1 MYGEEDPQYVTQP
14 LKVAK
19 KTGFW
24 PVINC
29 QDATHQSA
37 YVGNVAWSFI
47 CADKALINE
56 SVDHVHLDGEDN
68 NHGQTTTKDEEHDS
82 YFGEDSDHGHKT
94 REDKDNESATGEDSV
109 HDIATGDKNERYN
122 ASGNDKKNIRVIGGN
137 AFNIADYTPMA
148 NMFEMKNPIAVACNH
163 STNVFKIPLWLIV
176 GTCYIIYFILCMISP
191 IVKLN
196 FPYSVASFKQLQIS
210 YTFNCDKAAD
220 MIRYTPLFDY
230 KECLTRS
237 VSFYKQFAR

>member
-1 MYGEEDPQYVTQP
+1 MAHFLFLLFFVSAGNFKTVAIRPVAMYGEEDPQYVTQP

-29 QDATHQSA
+29 RDATHQSA

-47 CADKALINE
+47 CADKALIEETLERLHGNGQD
-56 SVDHVHLDGEDN
+56 S
-68 NHGQTTTKDEEHDS
+68 NHS
-82 YFGEDSDHGHKT
+82 GH
-94 REDKDNESATGEDSV
+94 ATGEDKE
-109 HDIATGDKNERYN
+109 HHH
-122 ASGNDKKNIRVIGGN
+122 ASGSNREHVKVIGGN
-137 AFNIADYTPMA
+137 AFNIADNTPMA
-148 NMFEMKNPIAVACNH
+148 NMFEMKNPFAAACNH
-163 STNVFKIPLWLIV
+163 STEVLKIPLSLIV
-176 GTCYIIYFILCMISP
+176 VSCYIIYFILLMLSP

-220 MIRYTPLFDY
+220 MIKYTPLFDY
-230 KECLTRS
+230 RECLKRS